1 MTYDYSV
8 TLRGGP
14 NCPVKWMKHSIRSLI
29 GPNSRDGG
37 KILMGIPFYGYDN
50 HQAIVGQTMLEQLFE
65 YKPEIKWE
73 STYKEHYY
81 EYNYIYYIIKYRYV
95 NGKDKH
101 LVYYP
106 TLKMLYDRLELA
118 NTLGCGI
125 GIWEIGQGLDYF
137 YDIF

>member
-1 MTYDYSV
+1 M
-8 TLRGGP
+8 
-14 NCPVKWMKHSIRSLI
+14 I
-29 GPNSRDGG
+29 
-37 KILMGIPFYGYDN
+37 
-50 HQAIVGQTMLEQLFE
+50 
-65 YKPEIKWE
+65 
-73 STYKEHYY
+73 Y
-81 EYNYIYYIIKYRYV
+81 EYRYYK
-95 NGKDKH
+95 GKEKH

>member
-1 MTYDYSV
+1 M
-8 TLRGGP
+8 
-14 NCPVKWMKHSIRSLI
+14 SIYKY
-29 GPNSRDGG
+29 NSFFFFNSM
-37 KILMGIPFYGYDN
+37 I
-50 HQAIVGQTMLEQLFE
+50 
-65 YKPEIKWE
+65 
-73 STYKEHYY
+73 Y
-81 EYNYIYYIIKYRYV
+81 EYRYYK
-95 NGKDKH
+95 GKEKH